1 MESKEGGGDGLVED
15 KPTSITDSLVVIN
28 KEEAKESDQEEIP
41 EEIEGDEKSDQQ
53 DTEDEF
59 VYSDDFEPSNG
70 EESDIEDND
79 QPNGEAYVAKV
90 RIPNPVLPETVTEL
104 ETSWGSKIYL
114 VGTAHFSSESQ
125 DDVTKTIVATQPD
138 VVMVE
143 LCNSRMNILQY
154 DEETLL
160 REAKDI
166 SLVKV
171 RQLIQQS
178 GFLQGVM
185 HVFFLQMSAHLT
197 EQLGMAPGGEFRRA
211 FHEAKK
217 IPNCRLQ
224 LGDRPIQITLSR
236 ALSSLSWWQTI
247 KLAYHLIT
255 SKDSISKEDVEK
267 CKQKDLLE
275 EMLKEMTG
283 EFPGLSRVFVQ
294 ERDTFLAHA
303 LKHAAQPLPNPDDPT
318 GHIPSVVVGVVGMGH
333 VPGIKINWETPQFD
347 MREICKMP
355 EKSLGSKVVRTCI
368 KIGVLGCG
376 LSLIGLSTFGCY
388 KLYKWTGFM
397 KT

>member
-211 FHEAKK
+211 FHESC
-217 IPNCRLQ
+217 PFL
-224 LGDRPIQITLSR
+224 TLLV
-236 ALSSLSWWQTI
+236 ANNQTGLSSHHI
-247 KLAYHLIT
+247 KGFY
-255 SKDSISKEDVEK
+255 
-267 CKQKDLLE
+267 QKDLLE

-347 MREICKMP
+347 MREICNFKF
-355 EKSLGSKVVRTCI
+355 L
-368 KIGVLGCG
+368 
-376 LSLIGLSTFGCY
+376 LIM
-388 KLYKWTGFM
+388 KLASINNFACAFYCNI
-397 KT
+397 